1 MTNKEFFK
9 EQLLDIA
16 CKGDVI
22 AVNEKTGV
30 PMSCNYPNCFGCLFN
45 NIEEECGTQ
54 LSNWCKADYNYE
66 SFWKTVKVDA
76 KILVNGSRRHFAKYE
91 NGLVYYYAHGESSF
105 TNDYPLG
112 SCPPCFVKLV

>member
-1 MTNKEFFK
+1 MTNREFFK

-16 CKGDVI
+16 CKGRTI

-30 PMSCNYPNCFGCLFN
+30 PMSCDAPNCSGCLFIN
-45 NIEEECGTQ
+45 MPVPCSTAV
-54 LSNWCKADYNYE
+54 SDWCKADYNYE
-66 SFWKTVKVDA
+66 RFWKNVEVDA
-76 KILVNGSRRHFAKYE
+76 KILVNGSRKHFAKYE